1 MKITNNYGLP
11 QTIVNAVHRP
21 TYTKEGA
28 NMSVTELLGSPRI
41 VQLKRRHWDQLE
53 QDASEMVW
61 SLFGTAIHQVLE
73 HGKDDNHVIEQRLH
87 ANIDGWH
94 ISGAIDL
101 QVVTPEGIEIS
112 DYKTTS
118 AYKVMAGSM
127 DWEEQL
133 NIYAYLVEVHKK
145 VPVTKIQIVAIVR
158 DWSGREA
165 AYKEGYPKAP
175 IVVIDIPLWPFAN
188 REQFIRDRITAHS
201 DATFAEETDE
211 ELPECTPK
219 DMWEKRTSYA
229 IMKDGGVRAKSVHA
243 SKEEAEKSWA
253 DIKDYTKYQIVER
266 PGERT
271 RCANYCQVSK
281 YCNQYRQFLN
291 QSQPKE

>member
-1 MKITNNYGLP
+1 
-11 QTIVNAVHRP
+11 
-21 TYTKEGA
+21 
-28 NMSVTELLGSPRI
+28 MSVTELLGSPRI
-41 VQLKRRHWDQLE
+41 VQLKRRHWDELE

-61 SLFGTAIHQVLE
+61 SLFGTAIHHILE
-73 HGKDDNHVIEQRLH
+73 HGKAENHVIEQRLH
-87 ANIDGWH
+87 AKVDGWH

-101 QVVTPEGIEIS
+101 QVITPEGIEIS

-133 NIYAYLVEVHKK
+133 NIYAYLVESQKK

-158 DWSGREA
+158 DWSAREA

-175 IVVIDIPLWPFAN
+175 IVVIDIPLWPFEN

-201 DATFAEETDE
+201 DATFAQETDE

-219 DMWEKRTSYA
+219 DMWERPRSFA

-243 SKEEAEKSWA
+243 SKEEAEKAWA
-253 DIKDYTKYQIVER
+253 EIKDYTKYKIIER
-266 PGERT
+266 PGERV
-271 RCANYCQVSK
+271 RCQGYCQVSK
-281 YCNQYRQFLN
+281 FCSQYQQFLN
-291 QSQPKE
+291 QSKE

>member
-1 MKITNNYGLP
+1 MRLTNNFGLP
-11 QTIVNAVHRP
+11 ETIVNAVNRP

-41 VQLKRRHWDQLE
+41 VQLKRRHWDELE

-61 SLFGTAIHQVLE
+61 SLFGTAIHHILE
-73 HGKDDNHVIEQRLH
+73 HGKAENHVIEQRLH
-87 ANIDGWH
+87 AKVDGWH

-133 NIYAYLVEVHKK
+133 NIYAYLVESQKK

-158 DWSGREA
+158 DWSAREA

-175 IVVIDIPLWPFAN
+175 IVVIDIPLWPFEN

-201 DATFAEETDE
+201 DATFAQETDE

-219 DMWEKRTSYA
+219 DMWERPRSFAT
-229 IMKDGGVRAKSVHA
+229 MKDGGVRAKSVHA
-243 SKEEAEKSWA
+243 SKEEAEKAWA
-253 DIKDYTKYQIVER
+253 EIKDYTKYKIIER
-266 PGERT
+266 PGERV
-271 RCANYCQVSK
+271 RCQGYCQVSK
-281 YCNQYRQFLN
+281 FCSQYQQFLN
-291 QSQPKE
+291 QSKE

>member
-133 NIYAYLVEVHKK
+133 NTYAYLVEVHKK

-188 REQFIRDRITAHS
+188 REQFIRDRITAHW
-201 DATFAEETDE
+201 
-211 ELPECTPK
+211 TPRSQK
-219 DMWEKRTSYA
+219 KRT
-229 IMKDGGVRAKSVHA
+229 KS
-243 SKEEAEKSWA
+243 
-253 DIKDYTKYQIVER
+253 
-266 PGERT
+266 
-271 RCANYCQVSK
+271 CQSAHPK
-281 YCNQYRQFLN
+281 TCGKRRQPTP
-291 QSQPKE
+291 S

>member
-1 MKITNNYGLP
+1 
-11 QTIVNAVHRP
+11 
-21 TYTKEGA
+21 
-28 NMSVTELLGSPRI
+28 MSVTELLGSPRI
-41 VQLKRRHWDQLE
+41 VQLKRRHWDELE

-61 SLFGTAIHQVLE
+61 SLFGTAIHHILE
-73 HGKDDNHVIEQRLH
+73 HGKAENHVIEQRFH
-87 ANIDGWH
+87 AHVDGWH

-101 QVVTPEGIEIS
+101 QVITPEGIEIS

-133 NIYAYLVEVHKK
+133 NVYAYLVELQKK
-145 VPVTKIQIVAIVR
+145 VPVTKIQIVAIIR

-175 IVVIDIPLWPFAN
+175 IVVLDIPLWPFEN
-188 REQFIRDRITAHS
+188 REKFIRDRITAHS
-201 DATFAEETDE
+201 DATFAQETDE

-219 DMWEKRTSYA
+219 DMWEKKTSYA

-243 SKEEAEKSWA
+243 TKEEAEAAWSE
-253 DIKDYTKYQIVER
+253 IKDYTKYQIVER

-271 RCANYCQVSK
+271 RCSGYCQVSK
-281 YCNQYRQFLN
+281 FCSQYRQFLN
-291 QSQPKE
+291 QSKE

>member
-1 MKITNNYGLP
+1 MRLTNVHGLP
-11 QTIVNAVHRP
+11 ETIMLALHRP

-41 VQLKRRHWDQLE
+41 VQLKRRHWDELE

-61 SLFGTAIHQVLE
+61 SLFGTAIHHILE
-73 HGKDDNHVIEQRLH
+73 HGKAENHVIEQRLH
-87 ANIDGWH
+87 AKVDGWH

-133 NIYAYLVEVHKK
+133 NIYAYLVESQKK

-158 DWSGREA
+158 DWSAREA

-175 IVVIDIPLWPFAN
+175 IVVLDIPLWPFEN

-201 DATFAEETDE
+201 DATFAQETDE

-219 DMWEKRTSYA
+219 DMWERPTSYA

-243 SKEEAEKSWA
+243 SKDEAEKAWA
-253 DIKDYTKYQIVER
+253 EIKDYTKYKIVER
-266 PGERT
+266 PGERV
-271 RCANYCQVSK
+271 RCQGYCQVSK
-281 YCNQYRQFLN
+281 FCSQYQQFLN
-291 QSQPKE
+291 QSKE

>member
-1 MKITNNYGLP
+1 MKLTNVHGLP
-11 QTIVNAVHRP
+11 ETIMLALHRP

-41 VQLKRRHWDQLE
+41 VQLKRRHWDELE

-61 SLFGTAIHQVLE
+61 SLFGTAIHHILE
-73 HGKDDNHVIEQRLH
+73 HGKAENHVIEQRLH
-87 ANIDGWH
+87 AKVDGWH

-133 NIYAYLVEVHKK
+133 NIYAYLVESQKK

-158 DWSGREA
+158 DWSAREA

-175 IVVIDIPLWPFAN
+175 IVVLDIPLWPFEN

-201 DATFAEETDE
+201 DATFAQETDE

-219 DMWEKRTSYA
+219 DMWERPTSYA

-243 SKEEAEKSWA
+243 SKEEAEKAWA
-253 DIKDYTKYQIVER
+253 EIKDYTKYKIIER
-266 PGERT
+266 PGERV
-271 RCANYCQVSK
+271 RCAGYCQVSK
-281 YCNQYRQFLN
+281 FCSQYQQFLN
-291 QSQPKE
+291 QSKE

>member
-1 MKITNNYGLP
+1 MRLTNKFGLP
-11 QTIVNAVHRP
+11 ETICNAVNRP

-41 VQLKRRHWDQLE
+41 VQLKRRHWDELE

-61 SLFGTAIHQVLE
+61 SLFGTAIHHILE
-73 HGKDDNHVIEQRLH
+73 HGKAENHVIEQRLH
-87 ANIDGWH
+87 AKVDGWH

-133 NIYAYLVEVHKK
+133 NIYAYLVESQKK

-158 DWSGREA
+158 DWSAREA

-175 IVVIDIPLWPFAN
+175 IVVIDIPLWPFEN

-201 DATFAEETDE
+201 DATFAQETDE

-219 DMWEKRTSYA
+219 DMWERPRSFA

-243 SKEEAEKSWA
+243 SKEEAEKAWA
-253 DIKDYTKYQIVER
+253 EIKDYTKYKIIER
-266 PGERT
+266 PGERV
-271 RCANYCQVSK
+271 RCAGYCQVSK
-281 YCNQYRQFLN
+281 FCSQYQQFLN
-291 QSQPKE
+291 QSKE

>member
-1 MKITNNYGLP
+1 MRLTNKFGLP
-11 QTIVNAVHRP
+11 ETICNAVNRP

-41 VQLKRRHWDQLE
+41 VQLKRRHWDELE

-61 SLFGTAIHQVLE
+61 SLFGTAIHHILE
-73 HGKDDNHVIEQRLH
+73 HGKAENHVIEQRLH
-87 ANIDGWH
+87 AKVDGWH

-101 QVVTPEGIEIS
+101 QVITPEGIEIS

-133 NIYAYLVEVHKK
+133 NIYAYLVESQKK

-158 DWSGREA
+158 DWSAREA

-175 IVVIDIPLWPFAN
+175 IVVIDIPLWPFEN

-201 DATFAEETDE
+201 DATFAQETDE

-219 DMWEKRTSYA
+219 DMWERPRSFA

-243 SKEEAEKSWA
+243 SKEEAEKAWA
-253 DIKDYTKYQIVER
+253 EIKDYTKYKIIER
-266 PGERT
+266 PGERV
-271 RCANYCQVSK
+271 RCAGYCQVSK
-281 YCNQYRQFLN
+281 FCSQYQQFLN
-291 QSQPKE
+291 QSKE

>member
-1 MKITNNYGLP
+1 MRLTNVHGLP
-11 QTIVNAVHRP
+11 ETIMLALHRP

-41 VQLKRRHWDQLE
+41 VQLKRRHWDELE

-61 SLFGTAIHQVLE
+61 SLFGTAIHHILE
-73 HGKDDNHVIEQRLH
+73 HGKAENHLIEQRLH
-87 ANIDGWH
+87 AHVDGWH

-101 QVVTPEGIEIS
+101 QVITPEGIEIS

-133 NIYAYLVEVHKK
+133 NVYAYLVESQKK
-145 VPVTKIQIVAIVR
+145 VPVTKIQIVAIIR
-158 DWSGREA
+158 DWSAREA

-175 IVVIDIPLWPFAN
+175 IVVLDIPLWPFEN

-201 DATFAEETDE
+201 DATFAQETDE

-219 DMWEKRTSYA
+219 DMWERPTSYA

-243 SKEEAEKSWA
+243 SKDEAEKAWA
-253 DIKDYTKYQIVER
+253 EIKDYTKYKIVER
-266 PGERT
+266 PGERI
-271 RCANYCQVSK
+271 RCAGYCQVSK
-281 YCNQYRQFLN
+281 FCSQYRQFLN
-291 QSQPKE
+291 QSKE

>member
-1 MKITNNYGLP
+1 MKLTNHHGLP
-11 QTIVNAVHRP
+11 ETIMLALHRP

-41 VQLKRRHWDQLE
+41 VQLKRRHWDDLE

-61 SLFGTAIHQVLE
+61 SLFGTAIHHILE
-73 HGKDDNHVIEQRLH
+73 HGKAENHVIEQRLH
-87 ANIDGWH
+87 AKVDGWH

-133 NIYAYLVEVHKK
+133 NIYAYLVESQKK

-158 DWSGREA
+158 DWSAREA

-175 IVVIDIPLWPFAN
+175 IVVLDIPLWPFEN

-201 DATFAEETDE
+201 DATFAQETDE

-219 DMWEKRTSYA
+219 DMWERPRSFA

-243 SKEEAEKSWA
+243 SKEEAEKAWA
-253 DIKDYTKYQIVER
+253 EIKDYTKYKIIER
-266 PGERT
+266 PGERV
-271 RCANYCQVSK
+271 RCAGYCQVSK
-281 YCNQYRQFLN
+281 FCSQYQQFLN
-291 QSQPKE
+291 QSKE

>member
-1 MKITNNYGLP
+1 MKLTNHHGLP
-11 QTIVNAVHRP
+11 ETIMLALHRP

-41 VQLKRRHWDQLE
+41 VQLKRRHWDELE

-61 SLFGTAIHQVLE
+61 SLFGTAIHHILE
-73 HGKDDNHVIEQRLH
+73 HGKAENHLIEQRLH
-87 ANIDGWH
+87 AHVDGWH

-101 QVVTPEGIEIS
+101 QVITPEGIEIS

-133 NIYAYLVEVHKK
+133 NVYAYLVELQKK
-145 VPVTKIQIVAIVR
+145 VPVTKIQIVAIIR

-175 IVVIDIPLWPFAN
+175 IVVLDIPLWPFEN

-201 DATFAEETDE
+201 DATFAQETDE

-219 DMWEKRTSYA
+219 DMWERPRSFA
-229 IMKDGGVRAKSVHA
+229 IMKDGGVRAKSVHT
-243 SKEEAEKSWA
+243 SKEEAEAAWSE
-253 DIKDYTKYQIVER
+253 IKDYTKYQIVER

-271 RCANYCQVSK
+271 RCSGYCQVSK
-281 YCNQYRQFLN
+281 FCSQYRQFLN
-291 QSQPKE
+291 QSKE